1 MVPFLACNIAAS
13 SHLHE
18 TLRLNKKVIS
28 PAYKHGLTMV
38 LYSLKILLQPIDL
51 AQINYS
57 GFGFV
62 VTVALFPC
70 KGADMS
76 ERHLPDDQSSTID
89 PYLITSVRQ
98 TLAEQS
104 AALQNLSK
112 QLDSGQYQRVLNLIM
127 NCKGHVILSGMGK
140 SGHVGRKMSATLAS
154 TGTPSFFIHPAEA
167 FHGDLG
173 MITPYDLLILISA
186 SGETDEILKLVPSLK
201 NFGNRIIAITN
212 NGNSTLAKNA
222 DAVLELHMA
231 NETCPN
237 NLAPTTS
244 TTLTMAIGDAL
255 AIAMIHQR
263 KFMPNDFARY
273 HPGGS
278 LGRRLLTR
286 VADVMQH
293 DVPAVQLD
301 ASFKTVIQRITSG
314 CQGMVM
320 VEDAEGGLAGII
332 TDGDLRR
339 FMEKEDSLTSAT
351 AAQMMT
357 REPLTLPEDT
367 MIIEAEEKMQ
377 KHRVSTLL
385 VTNKANKVTGL
396 VRIFD

>member
-1 MVPFLACNIAAS
+1 MP
-13 SHLHE
+13 E
-18 TLRLNKKVIS
+18 K
-28 PAYKHGLTMV
+28 
-38 LYSLKILLQPIDL
+38 YS
-51 AQINYS
+51 
-57 GFGFV
+57 
-62 VTVALFPC
+62 
-70 KGADMS
+70 
-76 ERHLPDDQSSTID
+76 PDDQSSTID

-98 TLAEQS
+98 TLEEQG

-112 QLDSGQYQRVLNLIM
+112 QLDSGQYQCVLNLIM

-154 TGTPSFFIHPAEA
+154 TCIPSFFIHPAEA

-173 MITPYDLLILISA
+173 MITPCDLLILISA

-212 NGNSTLAKNA
+212 NGHSTLAKNA

-255 AIAMIHQR
+255 AIAMIHKR

>member
-1 MVPFLACNIAAS
+1 MP
-13 SHLHE
+13 E
-18 TLRLNKKVIS
+18 K
-28 PAYKHGLTMV
+28 
-38 LYSLKILLQPIDL
+38 YS
-51 AQINYS
+51 
-57 GFGFV
+57 
-62 VTVALFPC
+62 
-70 KGADMS
+70 
-76 ERHLPDDQSSTID
+76 PDDQSSTID

-98 TLAEQS
+98 TLEEQG

-112 QLDSGQYQRVLNLIM
+112 QLDSGQYQCVLNLIM

-154 TGTPSFFIHPAEA
+154 TGIPSFFIHPAEA

-173 MITPYDLLILISA
+173 MITPCDLLILISA

-212 NGNSTLAKNA
+212 NGHSTLAKNA

-255 AIAMIHQR
+255 AIAMIHKR

-367 MIIEAEEKMQ
+367 MIIEAEEKM
-377 KHRVSTLL
+377 
-385 VTNKANKVTGL
+385 
-396 VRIFD
+396 

>member
-1 MVPFLACNIAAS
+1 
-13 SHLHE
+13 
-18 TLRLNKKVIS
+18 
-28 PAYKHGLTMV
+28 
-38 LYSLKILLQPIDL
+38 
-51 AQINYS
+51 
-57 GFGFV
+57 
-62 VTVALFPC
+62 
-70 KGADMS
+70 MS

-244 TTLTMAIGDAL
+244 TTLTMAIIPIL
-255 AIAMIHQR
+255 IA
-263 KFMPNDFARY
+263 K
-273 HPGGS
+273 
-278 LGRRLLTR
+278 
-286 VADVMQH
+286 
-293 DVPAVQLD
+293 LD
-301 ASFKTVIQRITSG
+301 CFL
-314 CQGMVM
+314 
-320 VEDAEGGLAGII
+320 D
-332 TDGDLRR
+332 
-339 FMEKEDSLTSAT
+339 KEDSLTSAT
-351 AAQMMT
+351 AAQIMT

>member
-1 MVPFLACNIAAS
+1 
-13 SHLHE
+13 
-18 TLRLNKKVIS
+18 
-28 PAYKHGLTMV
+28 
-38 LYSLKILLQPIDL
+38 
-51 AQINYS
+51 
-57 GFGFV
+57 
-62 VTVALFPC
+62 
-70 KGADMS
+70 MS

-263 KFMPNDFARY
+263 KFMPNVFARY